1 MQRRSLRQQ
10 LARLEMGENSLKVFQ
25 RLMCSTLLL
34 TSAAIADQASPVT
47 PTNHDSPH
55 TKDVR
60 NLRPMTVVG
69 VVPGPDMWR
78 ARKGQHVLWILGT
91 LDELP
96 EHMQW
101 RAREV
106 RQVIAQADEVLDVP
120 RVRIHASI
128 GYFDRLA
135 LNPEGRKLRDVV
147 PPQDYEK
154 WLALKAAHMGD
165 DEAVE
170 DRRPVYAAIQLYLT
184 SLKRAGLSPDMIE
197 PVIDDLLKQRG
208 LTLTPVIYREDA
220 WRSGDPIVDSHVMP
234 TMELRCFEA
243 TMNHLEG
250 DLGVMQQRAEA
261 WSSGDLDDLSKLPM
275 SDQLD
280 MCRDTLLASGVSFN
294 PDISYVHERLRA
306 TWLLAARNAIASHK
320 VSFAMLPMADLFGPD
335 SYLEKLRAEGYR
347 IDLPDSLTSQ

>member
-1 MQRRSLRQQ
+1 
-10 LARLEMGENSLKVFQ
+10 
-25 RLMCSTLLL
+25 MCSALLL
-34 TSAAIADQASPVT
+34 TSSAMADQASPGA
-47 PTNHDSPH
+47 PIDHGPAH
-55 TKDVR
+55 TLDVR
-60 NLRPMTVVG
+60 NIRPVTVVG

-78 ARKGQHVLWILGT
+78 VRKGEHVLWVLGT

-96 EHMQW
+96 ETMQW

-106 RQVIAQADEVLDVP
+106 RQVIAQAGEVLDVP

-135 LNPEGRKLRDVV
+135 LNPEGRTLRDVV

-154 WLALKAAHMGD
+154 WLTLKAAYMGD

-170 DRRPVYAAIQLYLT
+170 EHRPIYAAIQLYLT
-184 SLKRAGLSPDMIE
+184 ALKRAALSSDMIE

-220 WRSGDPIVDSHVMP
+220 ARSGDPIGDTRVMP
-234 TMELRCFEA
+234 MMELACFEA
-243 TMNHLEG
+243 TMQHLEG
-250 DLGVMQQRAEA
+250 DLGLMQRRAEA
-261 WSSGDLDDLSKLPM
+261 WSSGDLEDLSKLPM

-280 MCRDTLLASGVSFN
+280 KCRDTLLASGASFN
-294 PDISYVHERLRA
+294 PDIAYIHTTLRD
-306 TWLLAARNAIASHK
+306 TWLSAARHAIASNS

-335 SYLEKLRAEGYR
+335 NYLDKLRAEGYR
-347 IDLPDSLTSQ
+347 VDRPDSLAGN

>member
-1 MQRRSLRQQ
+1 M
-10 LARLEMGENSLKVFQ
+10 KIFQ
-25 RLMCSTLLL
+25 RLVCSSLLL
-34 TSAAIADQASPVT
+34 ASAAMADQTSPVA
-47 PTNHDSPH
+47 PINHGSAH
-55 TKDVR
+55 ITDVR
-60 NLRPMTVVG
+60 NIRPVTVVG

-78 ARKGQHVLWILGT
+78 VRKGQHVLWILGT

-96 EHMQW
+96 EKMQW

-106 RQVIAQADEVLDVP
+106 RQVIAQAGEVLDVP

-154 WLALKAAHMGD
+154 WQALKAAYMGN

-170 DRRPVYAAIQLYLT
+170 DRRPIYAAIQLYLT

-208 LTLTPVIYREDA
+208 LALTPVIYREDA
-220 WRSGDPIVDSHVMP
+220 ARSGDPMGDTRVMP
-234 TMELRCFEA
+234 MMELACFEA
-243 TMNHLEG
+243 TMNHLDG
-250 DLGVMQQRAEA
+250 DLGVMQRRAEA
-261 WSSGDLDDLSKLPM
+261 WSSGDLEDLSRLPM

-280 MCRDTLLASGVSFN
+280 KCRDTLLASGASFN
-294 PDISYVHERLRA
+294 PDIAYVHARLRD
-306 TWLLAARNAIASHK
+306 TWLSEVRHAIASHS

-335 SYLEKLRAEGYR
+335 SYLEKLRAEGYSV
-347 IDLPDSLTSQ
+347 DLPDSLASN

>member
-1 MQRRSLRQQ
+1 MKTIH
-10 LARLEMGENSLKVFQ
+10 RLV
-25 RLMCSTLLL
+25 CSTLLL
-34 TSAAIADQASPVT
+34 TSAAIADQSPAGAPV
-47 PTNHDSPH
+47 NHDSLQ

-60 NLRPMTVVG
+60 NLRPVTVVG

-78 ARKGQHVLWILGT
+78 VRKGEHVLWILGT

-96 EHMQW
+96 ERMQW

-106 RQVIAQADEVLDVP
+106 RQVIAQAGEVLDVP

-135 LNPEGRKLRDVV
+135 LNPGGRKLRDVV

-154 WLALKAAHMGD
+154 WLTLKAAYMGD

-184 SLKRAGLSPDMIE
+184 SLRRAGLAPDMIQ
-197 PVIDDLLKQRG
+197 PVIDDLLKQRE
-208 LTLTPVIYREDA
+208 LALTPVIYREDA
-220 WRSGDPIVDSHVMP
+220 VRSGDPIGDTHVMP
-234 TMELRCFEA
+234 VMELGCFEA
-243 TMNHLEG
+243 TMNHLDG
-250 DLGVMQQRAEA
+250 DLGVMQKRAEA
-261 WSSGDLDDLSKLPM
+261 WSSGDLEDLSKLPM

-280 MCRDTLLASGVSFN
+280 KCRDTLLASGASFN
-294 PDISYVHERLRA
+294 PDIAYVHARLRD
-306 TWLLAARNAIASHK
+306 TWLSAARDAVASQS

-347 IDLPDSLTSQ
+347 VDLPDSLAGN